1 MKNLR
6 QDFELERKLM
16 QEHIEHMSQSSNS
29 FSKLKEVSKSLLK
42 KSSKVNSNEDL
53 RQSKKYS
60 VSNTNKEMNFTGV
73 SQKVLKTLKAG
84 DESPSLS
91 NSLKGQESPKENIP
105 LEPQPILSTGLI
117 PRSSQKLLVP
127 NNNRKSVKAII
138 KKAVSP
144 KEKPNLI
151 MRLDSKPFSDD

>member
-91 NSLKGQESPKENIP
+91 NSP
-105 LEPQPILSTGLI
+105 
-117 PRSSQKLLVP
+117 
-127 NNNRKSVKAII
+127 
-138 KKAVSP
+138 
-144 KEKPNLI
+144 
-151 MRLDSKPFSDD
+151 